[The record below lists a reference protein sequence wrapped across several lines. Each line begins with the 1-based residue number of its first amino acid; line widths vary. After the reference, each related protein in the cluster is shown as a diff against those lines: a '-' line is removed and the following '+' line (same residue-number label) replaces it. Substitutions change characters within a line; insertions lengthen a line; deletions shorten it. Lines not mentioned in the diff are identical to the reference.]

1 MKKVSLTMNAS
12 RKQRGGV
19 WPLVCSLLSDDQ
31 QDLKPRLDAI
41 ESELQHSVMSR
52 KKDQK
57 I

>member
-1 MKKVSLTMNAS
+1 MSLTMKAS

-19 WPLVCSLLSDDQ
+19 WHLACSLLSGQ
-31 QDLKPRLDAI
+31 QDLMPRLEAI
-41 ESELQHSVMSR
+41 ESELQHSVMDR